1 MRRFHRVTGTA
12 FGKRADGS
20 GVTEH
25 FRERNFRVHD
35 GEIAA
40 RLDAVDAR
48 SPAIQVTDD
57 IALIL
62 FRGTV
67 FHFHD
72 RLEQDRFTLF
82 ETIFH
87 SKDRR
92 HFESELVGIDFVI
105 TAVNDIDFYVDY
117 GVTTEHTVEHSLFNP
132 FLHRRDVLARDHAT
146 HDLVL
151 DQ

>member
-57 IALIL
+57 VALIL

-72 RLEQDRFTLF
+72 RFEQDRFACLKPSF
-82 ETIFH
+82 IAKIAAILKA
-87 SKDRR
+87 SSL
-92 HFESELVGIDFVI
+92 ES
-105 TAVNDIDFYVDY
+105 T
-117 GVTTEHTVEHSLFNP
+117 S
-132 FLHRRDVLARDHAT
+132 
-146 HDLVL
+146 
-151 DQ
+151 

>member
-48 SPAIQVTDD
+48 PPAIQVTDD

-92 HFESELVGIDFVI
+92 HFEGELIRIALVVNPVHVI
-105 TAVNDIDFYVDY
+105 YFYD
-117 GVTTEHTVEHSLFNP
+117 
-132 FLHRRDVLARDHAT
+132 D
-146 HDLVL
+146 DLP
-151 DQ
+151 